1 MVEIIILMTG
11 TPIQKNQINKK
22 EDWSQGKTHEINGI
36 EEPQKGEAGLVIYGP
51 FFVA

>member
-1 MVEIIILMTG
+1 MIG
-11 TPIQKNQINKK
+11 TPLKK
-22 EDWSQGKTHEINGI
+22 IKLIKRRTGVKGKRTHEINGI